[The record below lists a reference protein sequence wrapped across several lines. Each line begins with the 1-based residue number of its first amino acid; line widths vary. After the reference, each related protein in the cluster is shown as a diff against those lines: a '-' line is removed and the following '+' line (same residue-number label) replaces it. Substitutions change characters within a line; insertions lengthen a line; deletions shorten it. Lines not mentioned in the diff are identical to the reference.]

1 MGGELFTLPLATDD
15 GKLWINQ
22 EGNSIIVQSASGLQ
36 VFYDTASYL
45 LVSVPSTYKGHVCGL
60 CGNFNDDKNDDLLL
74 PGVKSTQN
82 VDEFVTSW
90 KVPVDAATCSDGCG
104 EKCPVCDAAQTALY
118 QTKSSCGL
126 ITATSGPF
134 RHCHSI
140 ISPVEYFNHCLY
152 DLCATNGR
160 GETLCQSLQA
170 YVAACQAAGAKM
182 ETWRTA
188 SFCRKSTGQS
198 TICTSLTHSCCSFC
212 AIQPPQYPSDF

>member
-22 EGNSIIVQSASGLQ
+22 EGNSIIVQSASGLKI
-36 VFYDTASYL
+36 FYDTASYL

-74 PGVKSTQN
+74 PGMKSTQD

-104 EKCPVCDAAQTALY
+104 EKCPVCDAAQTAPY
-118 QTKSSCGL
+118 QTESSCGL

-212 AIQPPQYPSDF
+212 AIEPPQYPSDF